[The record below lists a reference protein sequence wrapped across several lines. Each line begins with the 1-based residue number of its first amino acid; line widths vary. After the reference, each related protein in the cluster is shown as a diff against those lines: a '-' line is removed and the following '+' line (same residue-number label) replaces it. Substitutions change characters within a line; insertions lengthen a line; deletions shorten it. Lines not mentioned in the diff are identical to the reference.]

1 MKGILIHLRKSIK
14 LLILLGIGIFIIL
27 AIMYM
32 IYKPV
37 YKVSLNGEVLGY
49 IDNKAELQKKI
60 NEYIKT
66 GDSDDVAFV
75 EFDAL
80 PMYEICFSRK
90 DNEVEDSKIL
100 DEILATGTSYYKYYA
115 ILEDSEEKFFVKSY
129 NEAEAVISELTEK
142 KSRNIDNLRY
152 EVRYNTEQK
161 EFTSK
166 DDIVSALF
174 VEPIVV
180 KPVVSYSTSSYT
192 AYESSGSVD
201 TSQTV
206 DYGYIPIGITLIRP
220 VSGTITSV
228 FGPRSRGVHTGLDIA
243 TSLGTPI
250 EAAASGVVT
259 YAGWCGGYGNLL
271 VIDHGQG
278 VQTYY
283 AHCSAL
289 YVSAG
294 TDVSQGEEVAAIGS
308 TGNSTGPH
316 VHLEVRVDGICQD
329 PQNYVY

>member
-1 MKGILIHLRKSIK
+1 MKNILIHLRKSIK
-14 LLILLGIGIFIIL
+14 LLIILGIGIFIIL

-32 IYKPV
+32 VYRPV
-37 YKVSLNGEVLGY
+37 YKVTLNGEVLGY
-49 IDNKAELQKKI
+49 IDNKAELQDKI

-66 GDSDDVAFV
+66 GNSDDVAFV

-80 PMYEICFSRK
+80 PMYETCFSRK

-115 ILEDSEEKFFVKSY
+115 VMEGSEEKYYVKTY
-129 NEAEAVISELTEK
+129 EEAEGVINELKEK
-142 KSRNIDNLRY
+142 KSRNIDDLKY
-152 EVRYNTEQK
+152 EVRYNTEK
-161 EFTSK
+161 KDFTSK
-166 DDIVSALF
+166 DDIVAALF

-192 AYESSGSVD
+192 AYEASGSVN

-206 DYGYIPIGITLIRP
+206 SYDYIPIGVSLIRP

-250 EAAASGVVT
+250 VAAASGTVT
-259 YAGWCGGYGNLL
+259 FAGWSGGYGNLL
-271 VIDHGQG
+271 VIDHADGI
-278 VQTYY
+278 QTYY

-294 TDVSQGEEVAAIGS
+294 TDVAQGETVAAIGS

-316 VHLEVRVDGICQD
+316 VHLEVRVDGICQN